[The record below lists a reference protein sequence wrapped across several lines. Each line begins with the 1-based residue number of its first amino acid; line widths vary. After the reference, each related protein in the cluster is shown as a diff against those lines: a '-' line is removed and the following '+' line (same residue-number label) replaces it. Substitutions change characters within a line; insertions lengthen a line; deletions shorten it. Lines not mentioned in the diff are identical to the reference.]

1 MRSGSVR
8 PVGVTPI
15 LKGRL
20 HLRLANVGYS
30 AEAKVLKAGT
40 LPINSSKVVVTEDG
54 SGAFLGGSL
63 NLAARQTGRYSRLE
77 PYQPSQPRLP

>member
-1 MRSGSVR
+1 MR

-30 AEAKVLKAGT
+30 AESKVLKAGT

-63 NLAARQTGRYSRLE
+63 NLAARQTGKYSRLE
-77 PYQPSQPRLP
+77 PCQLTHLRWL